1 MILSSDLKEW
11 FLSSHLKEWFKIV
24 IKITILSKENQYR
37 GEEDGR
43 PIFQTFTHIGF
54 ILLVVIKIMYNFLII
69 WLEEHFVS
77 VINYNIYIYI
87 FI

>member
-1 MILSSDLKEW
+1 
-11 FLSSHLKEWFKIV
+11 V

-69 WLEEHFVS
+69 
-77 VINYNIYIYI
+77 
-87 FI
+87 